1 MANDEGGQK
10 TEKPTPRKLQEARK
24 KGQIPKSVDLV
35 QWLTLLLATFILPT
49 TLESLVRRTGDD
61 FEQMFAMA
69 GTGEMGP
76 TLAHVATA
84 SGAAAV
90 GLIPLF
96 GLVVASSIIG
106 MVAQGGVVL
115 TVDPIKPKKERIS
128 PKAGFKRIFGP
139 QALMETGK
147 ALVRLTV
154 LSILVATT
162 LFAAARDHIVANG
175 LALHV
180 SAELIVGQVV
190 TLLRLAA
197 LAGSV
202 VGLADYSFQ
211 RWQSMKKLKMSKQE
225 IKQEAKSSE
234 GDPMTKGRRRQAHQ
248 KLSRNQMLSA
258 VQGAAVVVVNPTHF
272 SVALAYADD
281 GSAPVV
287 VAKGSDE
294 LAFRIRERA
303 RSSEIPII
311 ESPPLAR
318 ALHASVEVNDP
329 IPESFFEAVAI
340 VLAFVMRPRA
350 NKASATVRRVHVPAS
365 KVPTDPAT
373 TTATAT
379 ATAGAGAGATAGAGG

>member
-10 TEKPTPRKLQEARK
+10 TEKPTPKKLQDARK

-35 QWLTLLLATFILPT
+35 QWLTLLAATFILPT
-49 TLESLVRRTGDD
+49 TLESLVRRVGTD
-61 FEQMFAMA
+61 FQVTFAVA
-69 GTGEMGP
+69 GTGEIGP
-76 TLAHVATA
+76 TLAHVASA
-84 SGAAAV
+84 SAAATV

-96 GLVVASSIIG
+96 ALVVVSSIIG
-106 MVAQGGVVL
+106 MAAQGGVVL

-147 ALVRLTV
+147 AVVRLSV
-154 LSILVATT
+154 LCVLVATT
-162 LFAAARDHIVANG
+162 LFAAGRDHLIANG
-175 LALHV
+175 MALRASTELLAD
-180 SAELIVGQVV
+180 QVV
-190 TLLRLAA
+190 LLLRLAA
-197 LAGSV
+197 LVGSI

-211 RWQSMKKLKMSKQE
+211 RWQSTKKLKMSKQE

-248 KLSRNQMLSA
+248 KLNRNQMLSA
-258 VQGAAVVVVNPTHF
+258 VNGAAVVIVNPSHY
-272 SVALAYADD
+272 SVALTYSDD
-281 GSAPVV
+281 GAAPIV
-287 VAKGSDE
+287 VAKGTDE

-303 RSSEIPII
+303 RLADVPIV

-318 ALHASVEVNDP
+318 ALHASVDVNDP

-350 NKASATVRRVHVPAS
+350 NKASATTRRVHVPAS
-365 KVPTDPAT
+365 KVPTPVA
-373 TTATAT
+373 AS
-379 ATAGAGAGATAGAGG
+379 AGGHQS

>member
-1 MANDEGGQK
+1 MAKDEGGQK

-35 QWLTLLLATFILPT
+35 QWLTLLAASFILPQS
-49 TLESLVRRTGDD
+49 LETLVRRTGTD
-61 FEQMFAMA
+61 FQQAFAIA

-76 TLAHVATA
+76 TLAHVAA
-84 SGAAAV
+84 SSGQAAIN
-90 GLIPLF
+90 LIPLF
-96 GLVVASSIIG
+96 GLVVVTTIIG
-106 MVAQGGVVL
+106 MVTQGGVVL

-128 PKAGFKRIFGP
+128 PKAGIVRIFGP

-147 ALVRLTV
+147 AVIRLTV
-154 LSILVATT
+154 LCILVATT
-162 LFAAARDHIVANG
+162 LFAAGRDHLIANG
-175 LALHV
+175 LALRV
-180 SAELIVGQVV
+180 STELLVSQVV
-190 TLLRLAA
+190 LLLRLAA
-197 LAGSV
+197 FIGAV
-202 VGLADYSFQ
+202 VGVADYAFQ

-248 KLSRNQMLSA
+248 KLNRNQMLSA
-258 VQGAAVVVVNPTHF
+258 VNGAAVVVVNPSHY

-287 VAKGSDE
+287 VAKGTDE

-303 RSSEIPII
+303 KLAEVPIV

-350 NKASATVRRVHVPAS
+350 NKASATTRRVHVPAS
-365 KVPTDPAT
+365 KVPVT
-373 TTATAT
+373 T
-379 ATAGAGAGATAGAGG
+379 

>member
-35 QWLTLLLATFILPT
+35 QWLTLLAASFILPK
-49 TLESLVRRTGDD
+49 TLETLVRKVGTD
-61 FEQMFAMA
+61 FQQTFAIA
-69 GTGEMGP
+69 STGEMGP
-76 TLAHVATA
+76 TLAHVAA
-84 SGAAAV
+84 SSGSAALN
-90 GLIPLF
+90 LIPLF
-96 GLVVASSIIG
+96 GLVVATTIIG

-128 PKAGFKRIFGP
+128 PKAGFKRIFGV
-139 QALMETGK
+139 QAVVETGK
-147 ALVRLTV
+147 AVVRLIV

-162 LFAAARDHIVANG
+162 LFAAGRDHLIANG

-180 SAELIVGQVV
+180 STDLIVGQVV
-190 TLLRLAA
+190 NLLRLAA
-197 LAGSV
+197 LVGSV

-258 VQGAAVVVVNPTHF
+258 VNGAAVVVVNPTHY
-272 SVALAYADD
+272 SVALTYSDD

-287 VAKGSDE
+287 VAKGTDE

-303 RSSEIPII
+303 KLADVPII

-318 ALHASVEVNDP
+318 ALHASVDVNDP
-329 IPESFFEAVAI
+329 IPDSFFEAVAI

-350 NKASATVRRVHVPAS
+350 NKVSGTTRRVHVPAS
-365 KVPTDPAT
+365 KLPVTPDDQTPPARPRS
-373 TTATAT
+373 
-379 ATAGAGAGATAGAGG
+379 TAGVG

>member
-10 TEKPTPRKLQEARK
+10 TEKPTPRKLQDARK

-35 QWLTLLLATFILPT
+35 QWLTLLAASFLLPS
-49 TLESLVRRTGDD
+49 TLEALVRQVGTD
-61 FEQMFAMA
+61 FQTTFAVA

-76 TLAHVATA
+76 TLAHVASS
-84 SGAAAV
+84 SGAAAL

-96 GLVVASSIIG
+96 ALVVVSSIIG
-106 MVAQGGVVL
+106 MAAQGGVVL
-115 TVDPIKPKKERIS
+115 TVDPIKPKKERVS

-147 ALVRLTV
+147 AVVRLVV

-162 LFAAARDHIVANG
+162 LFAAGRDHLIANG
-175 LALHV
+175 LALRT
-180 SAELIVGQVV
+180 STELLVDQIVI
-190 TLLRLAA
+190 LLRLAA
-197 LAGSV
+197 FIGSV
-202 VGLADYSFQ
+202 VGLADYAFQ

-248 KLSRNQMLSA
+248 KLNRNQMLSA
-258 VQGAAVVVVNPTHF
+258 VNGAAVVVVNPSHY

-287 VAKGSDE
+287 VAKGTDE

-303 RSSEIPII
+303 RLADVPIV

-365 KVPTDPAT
+365 KVPVGATVPAT
-373 TTATAT
+373 
-379 ATAGAGAGATAGAGG
+379 GAGG

>member
-10 TEKPTPRKLQEARK
+10 TEKPTPKKLQDARK

-35 QWLTLLLATFILPT
+35 QWLTLLAASFILPL
-49 TLESLVRRTGDD
+49 TLENLIRRAGTD
-61 FEQMFAMA
+61 FQKTFEMA
-69 GTGEMGP
+69 GTGEIGP
-76 TLAHVATA
+76 TLAHVASS
-84 SGAAAV
+84 SGAATV

-96 GLVVASSIIG
+96 GLVVVSTIIG

-115 TVDPIKPKKERIS
+115 TVDPIKPKKERVS
-128 PKAGFKRIFGP
+128 PKAGFKRVFGP

-147 ALVRLTV
+147 AVVRLTV
-154 LSILVATT
+154 LCALVATT
-162 LFAAARDHIVANG
+162 LFAAGRDHLIANG
-175 LALHV
+175 LALRV
-180 SAELIVGQVV
+180 STELLVDQVV
-190 TLLRLAA
+190 LLLRLAA
-197 LAGSV
+197 LIGSI

-225 IKQEAKSSE
+225 IKQEAKNSE
-234 GDPMTKGRRRQAHQ
+234 GDPMIKGRRRQAHQ

-258 VQGAAVVVVNPTHF
+258 VNGAAVVVVNPTHY
-272 SVALAYADD
+272 SVALAYSDD
-281 GSAPVV
+281 GSAPTV
-287 VAKGSDE
+287 VAKGTDE

-303 RSSEIPII
+303 RLAEIPIV

-350 NKASATVRRVHVPAS
+350 NKVHAATRRVHVPAS
-365 KVPTDPAT
+365 KLPTDAT
-373 TTATAT
+373 FA
-379 ATAGAGAGATAGAGG
+379 